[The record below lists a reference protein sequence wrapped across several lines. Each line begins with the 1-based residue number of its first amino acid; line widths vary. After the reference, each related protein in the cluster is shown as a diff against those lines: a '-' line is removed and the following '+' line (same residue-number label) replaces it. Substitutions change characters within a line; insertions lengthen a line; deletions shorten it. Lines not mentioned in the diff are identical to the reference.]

1 MSLESA
7 LTDRY
12 ALWHQ
17 VLCDLFGYEAATPT
31 RPPRTRNELA
41 FRAVRPARGRIQ
53 PVGVDIRET
62 WLPGADP
69 DLGITLHDCF
79 LFSASWHAQVA
90 PDAGPTGAERLD
102 VERDKPAELVVHR
115 HPLGEPN
122 DVRQPAA
129 PLRHPQ
135 AWVTAVEEAIAAYY
149 GY

>member
-1 MSLESA
+1 M
-7 LTDRY
+7 
-12 ALWHQ
+12 
-17 VLCDLFGYEAATPT
+17 
-31 RPPRTRNELA
+31 
-41 FRAVRPARGRIQ
+41 
-53 PVGVDIRET
+53 DIRET
-62 WLPGADP
+62 WLPGDDR

-90 PDAGPTGAERLD
+90 RDAGAVGAERLD
-102 VERDKPAELVVHR
+102 VERSKSAALVVHR

-135 AWVTAVEEAIAAYY
+135 AWVTALEEVIADYY